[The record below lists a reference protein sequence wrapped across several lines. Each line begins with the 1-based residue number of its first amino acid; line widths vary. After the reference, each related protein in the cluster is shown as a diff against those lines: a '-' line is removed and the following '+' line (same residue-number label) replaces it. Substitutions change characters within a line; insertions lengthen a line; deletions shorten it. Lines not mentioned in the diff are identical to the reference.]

1 MAVLKDNSAL
11 VILGRSFWIM
21 FGPMLLTAAG
31 LMILFN
37 PGTGWQTGADIT
49 FLATLVAMILGRRLE
64 YAGGEPVTGTGEPST
79 PAHFAP
85 LCGSYFYWW
94 CADVGAAQPGQQ
106 SRTGVIVATSGIQR
120 CMM

>member
-1 MAVLKDNSAL
+1 MGSRMAVRKDNSAL
-11 VILGRSFWIM
+11 VLLGRSFWIM

-49 FLATLVAMILGRRLE
+49 FLATLVAMILGRWLE

-79 PAHFAP
+79 PAHFRR
-85 LCGSYFYWW
+85 Y
-94 CADVGAAQPGQQ
+94 V
-106 SRTGVIVATSGIQR
+106 VATFIGGVLTWGLLNVVSNHVLA
-120 CMM
+120 